1 MKRELFLSPLA
12 LVLLV
17 CGLPAKPAE
26 AQTGAAMRLT
36 PMRTPWE
43 FRGNWALS
51 GEGEVDGAGD
61 EADLHQYNA
70 GIRWREDPADRQSL
84 SAGFVYEHVEILTTS
99 PLLPDRLVDFDAG
112 VGLGLGEAAGWSFE
126 GVVGAGYAGVS
137 PFSDARAIYF
147 KADLIATHAF
157 DEEGVMTLHLALSH
171 DGNRVIF
178 PDLPLPAAAF
188 VHRVSPEFTYVVGF
202 PANSVRWTPVEELR
216 LELSIFA
223 FSSVAATVEFELA
236 PGIWVFALTDS
247 STHGY
252 RLDIEDFNRRLFLSQ
267 SRGELGVRFEP
278 TDQVAVEA
286 AVGYSWDREFERGFD
301 LRDTTSVAELSD
313 EPYIRFGLRFG
324 F

>member
-1 MKRELFLSPLA
+1 MKRERFLS
-12 LVLLV
+12 LLV
-17 CGLPAKPAE
+17 MVVFASCLPAAPA
-26 AQTGAAMRLT
+26 AGQTGAAMRLT

-43 FRGNWALS
+43 FRGSWSIS
-51 GEGEVDGAGD
+51 GEGSVEGATD
-61 EADLHQYNA
+61 EADLHQYNTS
-70 GIRWREDPADRQSL
+70 IRWREDPADRQSL
-84 SAGFVYEHVEILTTS
+84 SAGFVYEHVEVLTTS

-112 VGLGLGEAAGWSFE
+112 VGFGLGEAAGWSFE
-126 GVVGAGYAGVS
+126 GVLGAGYAGVS
-137 PFSDARAIYF
+137 PFSDAQAVYF

-157 DEEGVMTLHLALSH
+157 DEQGTMTLHLALSH

-202 PANSVRWTPVEELR
+202 PANSLRWTPLEELR
-216 LELSIFA
+216 VELSLFA
-223 FSSVAATVEFELA
+223 FSSLAASVNFELA

-247 STHGY
+247 TTNGY
-252 RLDIEDFNRRLFLSQ
+252 RLDIEDFDRRLFLSQ

-278 TDQVAVEA
+278 TEQVTVEA

-301 LRDTTSVAELSD
+301 LRDTTTVAELSD